1 MKLLEGKVGIVT
13 GGAKGLGHGISRR
26 MAREGASLLITGRDG
41 AATEKVAAEIRDE
54 FGTQAIGISADV
66 GIKEQIEAM
75 VERAVSEFGGLD
87 ILVNNASQLSPN
99 ILLEHKTDEM
109 LKRTLEIGTWGTWWA
124 MRAAFPHM
132 KARGGGA
139 IVNFYSI
146 DAQTGAWLHSAY
158 NMNKGAILGLT
169 RSAAVEWGRFNI
181 RTNPC
186 QHSPNILLEKNAAE
200 MVRGMRESGTGG
212 TCGAMRAAF
221 PNMKGLGGGAIV
233 NFYSIDAQTGAWL
246 HSDYN
251 MNKGA
256 ILGLTRSAAV
266 EWGRFN
272 IRTNAIAPT
281 GLGQVFAQ
289 LVNDVPGFLEMA
301 TASNPLKR
309 AGDPENDIGP
319 VVVFL
324 ASDMASFVNGELINV
339 DGGQHLPG
347 YVSVPHNLD
356 ELEAQS

>member
-1 MKLLEGKVGIVT
+1 MTGLLAGKVAIVT
-13 GGAKGLGHGISRR
+13 GGAKGLGYGISRR
-26 MAREGASLLITGRDG
+26 LAREGARLLVTGRDG
-41 AATEKVAAEIRDE
+41 AATERVAAETRDA
-54 FGTQAIGISADV
+54 FGTDAIGMAADMGV
-66 GIKEQIEAM
+66 KDEVEAM
-75 VERAVSEFGGLD
+75 VERAVAEFGGLD
-87 ILVNNASQLSPN
+87 TLVTNASLLSPN
-99 ILLEHKTDEM
+99 ILLEHKTDDM
-109 LKRTLEIGTWGTWWA
+109 LRRTLEIGAWGTWWA

-132 KARGGGA
+132 KARGGG
-139 IVNFYSI
+139 S
-146 DAQTGAWLHSAY
+146 
-158 NMNKGAILGLT
+158 
-169 RSAAVEWGRFNI
+169 
-181 RTNPC
+181 
-186 QHSPNILLEKNAAE
+186 
-200 MVRGMRESGTGG
+200 
-212 TCGAMRAAF
+212 
-221 PNMKGLGGGAIV
+221 IV

-281 GLGQVFAQ
+281 GMGQVFADLAQ
-289 LVNDVPGFLEMA
+289 NVPGFLDMA

-324 ASDMASFVNGELINV
+324 ASEMARFVNGELINV

-347 YVSVPHNLD
+347 YVSVPHNLE
-356 ELEAQS
+356 ELEAGA

>member
-1 MKLLEGKVGIVT
+1 MTGLLQNKVAIVT

-26 MAREGASLLITGRDG
+26 MAREGAMLLITGRDG
-41 AATEKVAAEIRDE
+41 AATERVAAEIRSD
-54 FGTQAIGISADV
+54 FGTRAVGISADMGV
-66 GIKEQIEAM
+66 KDEVLGM
-75 VERAVSEFGGLD
+75 VDRAVAEFGGLD
-87 ILVNNASQLSPN
+87 VLVTNASALSPN
-99 ILLEHKTDEM
+99 VLLEHKTDDM
-109 LKRTLEIGTWGTWWA
+109 LRQTLDIGTWGTWWA

-132 KARGGGA
+132 KARGGG
-139 IVNFYSI
+139 S
-146 DAQTGAWLHSAY
+146 
-158 NMNKGAILGLT
+158 
-169 RSAAVEWGRFNI
+169 
-181 RTNPC
+181 
-186 QHSPNILLEKNAAE
+186 
-200 MVRGMRESGTGG
+200 
-212 TCGAMRAAF
+212 
-221 PNMKGLGGGAIV
+221 IV

-281 GLGQVFAQ
+281 GMGQVFAE
-289 LVNDVPGFLEMA
+289 LAEKVPGFLDMA

-309 AGDPENDIGP
+309 AGDPEDDIGP

-324 ASDMASFVNGELINV
+324 ASEMSRFVNGELINV

-347 YVSVPHNLD
+347 YVSVPHNLA
-356 ELEAQS
+356 ELEAAG

>member
-1 MKLLEGKVGIVT
+1 MSGLLQDKVAIVT

-26 MAREGASLLITGRDG
+26 MAREGAKLVITGRDG
-41 AATEKVAAEIRDE
+41 ATAERVAAEIRDR
-54 FGTQAIGISADV
+54 FGTAAIGLAADM
-66 GIKEQIEAM
+66 GIKDDVTGM
-75 VERAVSEFGGLD
+75 VDRAVAEFGGLD
-87 ILVNNASQLSPN
+87 ILVTNASMLSPN
-99 ILLEHKTDEM
+99 VLLEDKTDEM
-109 LKRTLEIGTWGTWWA
+109 LKRTMEIGTWGTWWA

-132 KARGGGA
+132 KARGGG
-139 IVNFYSI
+139 S
-146 DAQTGAWLHSAY
+146 
-158 NMNKGAILGLT
+158 
-169 RSAAVEWGRFNI
+169 
-181 RTNPC
+181 
-186 QHSPNILLEKNAAE
+186 
-200 MVRGMRESGTGG
+200 
-212 TCGAMRAAF
+212 
-221 PNMKGLGGGAIV
+221 IV

-281 GLGQVFAQ
+281 GMGQVFAE
-289 LVNDVPGFLEMA
+289 LAEKVPGFLDMA

-309 AGDPENDIGP
+309 AGDPEDDIGP

-324 ASDMASFVNGELINV
+324 ASEMARFVNGELINV

-347 YVSVPHNLD
+347 YVSVPHNLA
-356 ELEAQS
+356 ELEAGE